1 MPEIKS
7 MNLDEVEARKAELGE
22 ELAEASNERL
32 AEISAELD
40 ELEARKAELANM
52 AEKRAALEARVMTE
66 GTKVETFEE
75 LETIEERKE
84 DKPMI
89 EVRNTPEYIE
99 AFARYIKN

>member
-40 ELEARKAELANM
+40 ELEARKAELADM

-66 GTKVETFEE
+66 GTKVETF
-75 LETIEERKE
+75 
-84 DKPMI
+84 
-89 EVRNTPEYIE
+89 
-99 AFARYIKN
+99 

>member
-40 ELEARKAELANM
+40 ELEARKAELADM
-52 AEKRAALEARVMTE
+52 AEKRAALEARDFGNCSFSGATVHFFLLMVDE
-66 GTKVETFEE
+66 K
-75 LETIEERKE
+75 
-84 DKPMI
+84 
-89 EVRNTPEYIE
+89 
-99 AFARYIKN
+99 